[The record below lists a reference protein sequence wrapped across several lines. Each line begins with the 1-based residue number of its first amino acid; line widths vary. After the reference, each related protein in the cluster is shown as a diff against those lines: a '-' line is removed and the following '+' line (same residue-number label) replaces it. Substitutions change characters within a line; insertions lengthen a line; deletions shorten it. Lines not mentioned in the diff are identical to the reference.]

1 MRMSK
6 KQLWRSTTILAVR
19 REGQVV
25 VAGDGQVSLGD
36 TIMKNRAR
44 KVRRLYD
51 DRVLVG
57 FAGASADAFTLF
69 EKFEAKLE
77 EYRGNMTRSAVE
89 LAKEWRTDR
98 ALRHLEA
105 LLIVCD
111 DNTTLVISGN
121 GDVIEPDENVIAIGS
136 GGPYAQAA
144 ATALLKFTDL
154 DAAAVA
160 REALAV
166 TADICVYT
174 NAEFVIESLPAADS
188 EQPSKKKTKTKSS

>member
-1 MRMSK
+1 MN
-6 KQLWRSTTILAVR
+6 QQWRATTILAVR
-19 REGQVV
+19 RNERVV
-25 VAGDGQVSLGD
+25 VAGDGQVSLGE

-111 DNTTLVISGN
+111 DEMTLVISGN

-144 ATALLKFTDL
+144 ASALLQFTDM
-154 DAAAVA
+154 DAESIA
-160 REALAV
+160 REALKI

-174 NAEFVIESLPAADS
+174 NAEFVVLSLPAPES
-188 EQPSKKKTKTKSS
+188 EEPSSKKSKSKSS